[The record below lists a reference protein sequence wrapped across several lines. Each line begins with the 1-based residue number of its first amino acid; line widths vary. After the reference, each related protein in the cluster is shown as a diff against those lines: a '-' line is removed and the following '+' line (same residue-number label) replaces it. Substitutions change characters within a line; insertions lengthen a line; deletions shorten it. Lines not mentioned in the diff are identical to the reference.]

1 MKERVGSALCALFV
15 ALASA
20 ATSSASDN
28 LPPGVRY
35 ARPKDPVAIDRIIV
49 SQNPMHAGSSVTGT
63 VITTANAAA
72 VTAQAGTYRINLPK
86 VAPGT
91 FRVTVVVP
99 RLWWWDWRGNVTVTA
114 IRSDGAKVTRDIPV
128 EVLW

>member
-1 MKERVGSALCALFV
+1 VPAAAPITLRAPRGIADLAIGLAEAPDAEASLDAVMGALRDER
-15 ALASA
+15 
-20 ATSSASDN
+20 
-28 LPPGVRY
+28 P
-35 ARPKDPVAIDRIIV
+35 I
-49 SQNPMHAGSSVTGT
+49 
-63 VITTANAAA
+63 AAA